1 MRGAPAPPRSGG
13 RHARSGCVR
22 PRRGSRRRG
31 RLATAGPARPVRGD
45 RGGGGDR
52 HRGRDPAV
60 RHGARDGAHAGTRGR
75 RSLRRD
81 RVRRRRRGRWL
92 DPVDGRSARGDGT
105 SRPVDP
111 DRDVGARRPVRRRS
125 GMDRCR
131 TTGSRSD
138 GRRRRAG
145 HLRRRRHRPARERR
159 SHRVGTGWQ
168 ESGLRPQRTDRT
180 RRVRAGEDPSGDRPH
195 REGRVGARRSGVLRA
210 HPVAQPEP
218 GRDVLQRRLG
228 RSAERVPDRHGR
240 RPASDVRRRG
250 DALRLGA
257 GGVPASTRC
266 LPTDLERCL
275 ARGRHDARLEGGRW
289 PGDRGRRGARP
300 RGRSD
305 PRMVRRRCSGRLG
318 RNDRSA
324 LGCLR
329 PVRGFRQRDLAC
341 RGT

>member
-1 MRGAPAPPRSGG
+1 MVDLLVGMGRPGPSIPTGTSELVDLSAAAPGWIG
-13 RHARSGCVR
+13 VE
-22 PRRGSRRRG
+22 RR
-31 RLATAGPARPVRGD
+31 V
-45 RGGGGDR
+45 
-52 HRGRDPAV
+52 
-60 RHGARDGAHAGTRGR
+60 
-75 RSLRRD
+75 RD
-81 RVRRRRRGRWL
+81 RTVAA
-92 DPVDGRSARGDGT
+92 V
-105 SRPVDP
+105 VQ
-111 DRDVGARRPVRRRS
+111 
-125 GMDRCR
+125 
-131 TTGSRSD
+131 
-138 GRRRRAG
+138 G

-168 ESGLRPQRTDRT
+168 EPGLRPQRTDRT
-180 RRVRAGEDPSGDRPH
+180 RRVRAGEDPPGDRPH

-250 DALRLGA
+250 HALRLGA

-275 ARGRHDARLEGGRW
+275 ARGRHDARLEGRRR

-300 RGRSD
+300 RRSIGSSRG
-305 PRMVRRRCSGRLG
+305 PPT
-318 RNDRSA
+318 A
-324 LGCLR
+324 LGSPWSER
-329 PVRGFRQRDLAC
+329 WERVRVSSSCSRVPARDLGC